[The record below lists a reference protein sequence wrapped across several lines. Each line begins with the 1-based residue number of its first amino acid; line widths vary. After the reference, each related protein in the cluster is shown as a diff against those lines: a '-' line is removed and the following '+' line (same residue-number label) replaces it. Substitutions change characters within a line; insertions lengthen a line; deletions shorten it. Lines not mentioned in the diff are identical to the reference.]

1 MHPFSVAD
9 LTKFITEDY
18 EVVDKYL
25 PDVAFPW
32 RERLERLPLVAVF
45 ATVALI
51 LAQPLGLT
59 IQRDITTSGDMGA
72 LEIVSIEETK
82 PVMEMNSD
90 VERGVF
96 VRYLR

>member
-32 RERLERLPLVAVF
+32 RERLERLRVLRRVA
-45 ATVALI
+45 
-51 LAQPLGLT
+51 
-59 IQRDITTSGDMGA
+59 R
-72 LEIVSIEETK
+72 
-82 PVMEMNSD
+82 
-90 VERGVF
+90 
-96 VRYLR
+96 